1 MKKIWLFCLCLA
13 SLGLV
18 GCFHIP
24 DEDWLPSKN
33 KVNTWDTQK
42 DEEMEDALN
51 GIMDWINMI
60 SSDWNSLKS
69 NENDE
74 FSTEDWSEN
83 IIEVEETISDEETVG
98 NTETT
103 DNEVENEEVEENIT
117 PEE

>member
-60 SSDWNSLKS
+60 SSEWNEKNGEDSETTTEAWEENVIKTG
-69 NENDE
+69 NEAID
-74 FSTEDWSEN
+74 
-83 IIEVEETISDEETVG
+83 DEEII
-98 NTETT
+98 
-103 DNEVENEEVEENIT
+103 DNKVENEEPENEIEENI
-117 PEE
+117 PSDE

>member
-60 SSDWNSLKS
+60 SSEWDEMKNE
-69 NENDE
+69 ENDE
-74 FSTEDWSEN
+74 ITAEDE
-83 IIEVEETISDEETVG
+83 EVE
-98 NTETT
+98 
-103 DNEVENEEVEENIT
+103 EVENESINNEEIIDNEETNEEVEDEVIEDNT
-117 PEE
+117 VSE